1 MSPVSP
7 EFAMR
12 YSQAWAERDPDA
24 IVALHTDDMVFHM
37 HGYAEP
43 VTGRDAVREA
53 IAGVFGQSPDLRFEK
68 RRVHFGDDHFV
79 SEYDVSV
86 YFFGGRPFTC
96 EGVDVFT
103 LRDGLV
109 ARKDTYMDW
118 LAVQG
123 QIGID
128 LTATPGLRAARR
140 GRAEG

>member
-24 IVALHTDDMVFHM
+24 IVAMHTDDMVFHV

-43 VTGRDAVREA
+43 VTGRDAVRDA

-68 RRVHFGDDHFV
+68 RRVHFGEDHFV
-79 SEYDVSV
+79 SEYDVSGT
-86 YFFGGRPFTC
+86 FAGKPFAC
-96 EGVDVFT
+96 DGVDVFT
-103 LRDGLV
+103 LRDGLI

-118 LAVQG
+118 LAIQG
-123 QIGID
+123 QVGID
-128 LTATPGLRAARR
+128 LAATPS
-140 GRAEG
+140 